1 MKRSYSARTDTT
13 SYLATA
19 VAVANRSFRPG
30 KNIPAPLPWPR
41 RMAPGGSQLS
51 PAVFSPRSSPISFH
65 LCSPEEVDGKMVSLK
80 RQRPPVSMCVKM
92 SRCTAVMDIRSDGA
106 WVVKG
111 REIGGFGGG

>member
-1 MKRSYSARTDTT
+1 MIFSKSIRSHYLTT
-13 SYLATA
+13 ALEAGT
-19 VAVANRSFRPG
+19 RSFKPG
-30 KNIPAPLPWPR
+30 KNNPARSPLTPCN

-51 PAVFSPRSSPISFH
+51 PAVFSPSSSPISFH

-80 RQRPPVSMCVKM
+80 RQRPPVSMCVTM